1 MNITIILLIL
11 IVIVVPI
18 LSKVLKKTR
27 GGSEKHQQ
35 ILADFQEK
43 AQAMLD
49 ADEQIDAVCGYN
61 PCAAVTNK
69 RLLVSTK
76 AGIDSVPFAEIT
88 KLTGMNSGGNKT
100 TIPDN
105 MLVFQI
111 KAAKKYT
118 LGNHSEGFDDVVDLL
133 YKRTGLQK

>member
-11 IVIVVPI
+11 IVVVVPI
-18 LSKVLKKTR
+18 LSKVLKKAR
-27 GGSEKHQQ
+27 GGSEKYQQ
-35 ILADFQEK
+35 MLADFQEK
-43 AQAMLD
+43 AQAMLE

-76 AGIDSVPFAEIT
+76 AGIDSVPFAEI
-88 KLTGMNSGGNKT
+88 KSLKGLNSGGNKT

-111 KAAKKYT
+111 KAAKKYV

-133 YKRTGLQK
+133 YQRTGLKK